1 MIIRT
6 LHCLTAA
13 SVAAV
18 FIAPAA
24 LADAV
29 TVNVTGNITA
39 SPCTIETTGPV
50 SVVLPDIDVGKLQKK
65 GDTGE
70 AKSFDLKLKDCPS
83 STTKV
88 VASYSGTAS
97 STETDSFVNQGTA
110 KNVVIWLKDSA
121 GTTIYP
127 NTTRTVTVDGATK
140 TALFTQS
147 ARLYA
152 TGSAIDGTAV
162 TAGTVI
168 GTITVAFTY
177 Q

>member
-6 LHCLTAA
+6 LHCVTAA

-65 GDTGE
+65 GDTSE
-70 AKSFDLKLKDCPS
+70 SKTFDLKLKDCPS

-97 STETDSFVNQGTA
+97 SVETDSFINQGTA
-110 KNVVIWLKDSA
+110 KNVVIWLKDSG
-121 GTTIYP
+121 GTTINP
-127 NTTRTVTVDGATK
+127 NTTRTLSVDGATK

-147 ARLYA
+147 ARLYSS
-152 TGSAIDGTAV
+152 GSA